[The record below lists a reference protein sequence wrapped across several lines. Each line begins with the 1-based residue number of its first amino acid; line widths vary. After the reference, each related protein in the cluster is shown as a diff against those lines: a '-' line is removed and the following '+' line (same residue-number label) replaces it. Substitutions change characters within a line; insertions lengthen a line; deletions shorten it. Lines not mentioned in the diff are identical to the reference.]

1 MLPLLIISLHL
12 AIPVFPLPGSFSSPV
27 SITSFHICSVQE
39 FLPAVHRLRL
49 LGLVLGPDLPWAD
62 EPSPRTLRFSTA
74 RILTLLSLLIPAFSL
89 LLRPQVLPVLLRPD
103 AECSSTTAI
112 RLTKFTLLYYMDGSH
127 TLICITYP
135 FLNLLDFL
143 RKSRVVLISEFN

>member
-1 MLPLLIISLHL
+1 MLLLLIISLHL

-27 SITSFHICSVQE
+27 SIISFHVCSVQE

-89 LLRPQVLPVLLRPD
+89 LLRPQVLPVLLRPA
-103 AECSSTTAI
+103 AECSSTTYI
-112 RLTKFTLLYYMDGSH
+112 RLIKLVLLFLLLFLLFHFLSLFT
-127 TLICITYP
+127 
-135 FLNLLDFL
+135 
-143 RKSRVVLISEFN
+143 